1 MSNLSAATQ
10 SPALSGDLPTA
21 SGRRN
26 ILQLI
31 LGNALA
37 TTGLAIL
44 LVIAIAA
51 LLAPLL
57 YPGDPLRMVARPLIW
72 PFKDPAHPLGTD
84 ALGRDVLAG
93 ILYGARVSLTVGL
106 VASAVGTL
114 IGLIVGSLAGYFGG
128 IVDAVLSRIIE
139 IFQTLPN
146 LLLLITVVAF
156 IKPSVPVISIAI
168 GVVTW
173 PTIAR
178 LVRAEFRSIREK
190 EYVMAARSQGVGN
203 LKIIVSEILPNA
215 MPPVIVTASVMVAS
229 AILTEAALAF
239 LGLGDQ
245 NAVSWGTMIG
255 DGREHLRTSWYLT
268 AVPGLFIVITV
279 LAINLIGDG
288 LNDALNPRLR
298 GR

>member
-1 MSNLSAATQ
+1 MQTVPEPATGAIA
-10 SPALSGDLPTA
+10 PGK
-21 SGRRN
+21 RRSLVR
-26 ILQLI
+26 IV
-31 LGNALA
+31 LGHGLA

-44 LVIAIAA
+44 SVIVMAA
-51 LLAPLL
+51 VLAPWLH
-57 YPGDPLRMVARPLIW
+57 PGDPLRMVAKPLIW
-72 PFKDPAHPLGTD
+72 PFENSAHPLGTD
-84 ALGRDVLAG
+84 ALGRDLLAG

-106 VASAVGTL
+106 CASAVGTL
-114 IGLIVGSLAGYFGG
+114 IGLVIGALAGYFGG
-128 IVDAVLSRIIE
+128 IVDTLLSRIIE
-139 IFQTLPN
+139 IFQTLPH

-156 IKPSVPVISIAI
+156 IRPSVAVISIAI

-190 EYVMAARSQGVGN
+190 EFVMAARSQGVGS
-203 LKIIVSEILPNA
+203 LRIIILEILPNA
-215 MPPVIVTASVMVAS
+215 LPPVIVTASVMVAS

-245 NAVSWGTMIG
+245 NVVSWGSMIG
-255 DGREHLRTSWYLT
+255 DGREYLRTSWYLT
-268 AVPGLFIVITV
+268 AVPGLFIVVTV

-298 GR
+298 GER